1 MSFENFAMKCLP
13 KKSLKHIKF
22 NLLFFVL
29 WTSFITSCTPSK
41 NIEEA
46 TILFKGGTIYTLD
59 TERAVAQAIAIKDSL
74 ILFVGSEEEVEAYIG
89 PKTQMID
96 FSGKIMTPGWIEGHG
111 HFMGLG
117 YNLLNLDLSAAKNYD
132 EIVEKVRL
140 TAANTKSG
148 QWIIGNGWHQSKWE
162 EPATES
168 FNGFPLHDILS
179 AVTPDHPVVLFHAS
193 GHALLANAKAME
205 IAKIGPLNSEL
216 NGYRK
221 ISGGEIIRDEKGH
234 PTGIFNENAMG
245 LISQYIPE
253 RSEERNLQAF
263 NLAQATSHKNGITS
277 FHDAGIG
284 KANMAFYQ
292 KMKTD
297 GSLKTRI
304 YAMLDGSDKEFLQD
318 WYQKGPLIDPW
329 LTVRSIKLMADGA
342 LGSRGAWLLE
352 EYSDQAG
359 HYGHET
365 MPMEEIYQTVEDGL
379 QFGFQVATHAIGDK
393 ANQEVLN
400 QYQKAFEKI
409 NTSAID
415 PRFRIEHVQH
425 LHPKDIPRFAQLGV
439 IPSMQAIHLSSD
451 RPWAMD
457 RLGKK
462 RIIEG
467 AYMWQSLLAT
477 GIPVINGTDVPVEP
491 LSPIA
496 NFYASVTRKTLD
508 GKPETGYEPAQ
519 KMTRDQALKS
529 YTLFPAFGAFEEKMK
544 GSIAPGKLADL
555 VIFNQ
560 DLMKIDED
568 QILKTKVLMTIIGG
582 DIVYQI
588 EE

>member
-1 MSFENFAMKCLP
+1 MN
-13 KKSLKHIKF
+13 SLSNQTLRDIKF
-22 NLLFFVL
+22 KLLIFVV
-29 WTSFITSCTPSK
+29 WTSFITACTPSK
-41 NIEEA
+41 NVEEA
-46 TILFKGGTIYTLD
+46 TIVFKGGTIYTQD
-59 TERAVAQAIAIKDSL
+59 AESPMAQALAIKDSL

-89 PKTQMID
+89 AHTQIID
-96 FSGKIMTPGWIEGHG
+96 LSGKIMTPGWIEGHG

-168 FNGFPLHDILS
+168 FNGFPLHDKLS
-179 AVTPDHPVVLFHAS
+179 SVTPDHPVVLFHAS

-205 IAKIGPLNSEL
+205 IAKIGPLNREL

-253 RSEERNLQAF
+253 KSEERNLQAF
-263 NLAQATSHKNGITS
+263 NLAQGACHKYGITS
-277 FHDAGIG
+277 FHDAGVG
-284 KANMAFYQ
+284 KANMAFYK

-297 GSLKTRI
+297 GRLKIRI
-304 YAMLDGSDKEFLQD
+304 YAMLDGSDKELLQH
-318 WYQKGPLIDPW
+318 WYQKGTLIDPW

-359 HYGHET
+359 HFGHET
-365 MPMEEIYQTVEDGL
+365 TPMEEIYQTVEEGL

-393 ANQEVLN
+393 ANREVLR
-400 QYQKAFEKI
+400 QYQKAFETK
-409 NTSAID
+409 NVEGSQY
-415 PRFRIEHVQH
+415 RFRIEHVQH
-425 LHPKDIPRFAQLGV
+425 LHPDDIPKFAQIGV

-508 GKPETGYEPAQ
+508 GKPETGYEPSQ
-519 KMTRDQALKS
+519 KMTREQALKS
-529 YTLFPAFGAFEEKMK
+529 YTLSPAFGAFEEDIK

-555 VIFNQ
+555 VILNQ
-560 DLMKIDED
+560 DIMKIKED
-568 QILKTKVLMTIIGG
+568 QILNTKVLMTIIGG
-582 DIVYQI
+582 DIVYQL
-588 EE
+588 EK